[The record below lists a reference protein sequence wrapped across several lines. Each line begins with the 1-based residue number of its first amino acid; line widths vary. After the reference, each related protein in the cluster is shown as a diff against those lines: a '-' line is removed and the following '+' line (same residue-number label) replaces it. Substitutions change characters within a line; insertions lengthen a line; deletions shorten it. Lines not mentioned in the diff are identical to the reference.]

1 MQSQDVPADGATVAD
16 RDATHRG
23 YRVVRRVGIL
33 TIGSAVLSQPVTAQ
47 SAICQEALSLP
58 PRLIE
63 GAIVLLVCVGISIA
77 VTVYLATTLLGMVD
91 IGPVGRQQVDQH
103 KRAAYRSAA
112 LLIIGGPLLAVVGR
126 LFKIPSTGC
135 IDLIPF

>member
-1 MQSQDVPADGATVAD
+1 M
-16 RDATHRG
+16 
-23 YRVVRRVGIL
+23 
-33 TIGSAVLSQPVTAQ
+33 
-47 SAICQEALSLP
+47 
-58 PRLIE
+58 
-63 GAIVLLVCVGISIA
+63 LLVCVGISIA